1 MADKYGGPINKHQ
14 QLAQTGHAE
23 GYATGGTVHHSS
35 GGGHMSKHEHHHGH
49 HHGHGKHGH
58 RGPHEHHTDPGTGH
72 TGHAGHS
79 GSVHSLVHEGK
90 NTPEHVVGMRTEHI
104 ETGGGHDG
112 HKGVGGH
119 STGSTRNRI

>member
-1 MADKYGGPINKHQ
+1 MAKDPYSSGPISKHQ
-14 QLAQTGHAE
+14 QMAQTGHAD
-23 GYATGGTVHHSS
+23 GYAKGGSVSHSTGGHS
-35 GGGHMSKHEHHHGH
+35 MKHGE

-90 NTPEHVVGMRTEHI
+90 NTSEHVSGMRTEHI
-104 ETGGGHDG
+104 ETSGGHEK
-112 HKGVGGH
+112 HEGVGGH
-119 STGSTRNRI
+119 STGGTRNRL